1 MEREHTGNTTR
12 EVINMEHK
20 KSNFKLFLKNNG
32 FYLVL
37 VVCLLAVGTAIALI
51 TLPKAEVPEQ
61 AAEQT
66 VPEQEIVIV
75 GQSNDQTL
83 QDLLERTKPTHT
95 PQPLPTALPSQVPSA
110 LPTEEPKEVPKTQGS
125 AAASKVAPPV
135 TGTVV
140 FGYATDKL
148 IYSVTLDQWT
158 THDGVDIVAAAGTE
172 VRCVFSG
179 TVSKVEKNDTLG
191 YCVRVTH
198 SNGRETLYGNL
209 GADLRVAE
217 GDRVNQG
224 DILGTVGTS
233 AISECALDPH
243 VHFALYVDGKPK
255 NPEAYVRLG

>member
-1 MEREHTGNTTR
+1 
-12 EVINMEHK
+12 MEHR
-20 KSNFKLFLKNNG
+20 KSNFKIFLKNNG

-37 VVCLLAVGTAIALI
+37 VVCLLAVGTAVALI
-51 TLPKAEVPEQ
+51 AIPKAEVPDQE
-61 AAEQT
+61 AEQP
-66 VPEQEIVIV
+66 VQEQEIVIV

-83 QDLLERTKPTHT
+83 HDLLERTKPTHT
-95 PQPLPTALPSQVPSA
+95 PQPLPTAMPTAVPTVP
-110 LPTEEPKEVPKTQGS
+110 PTDVSKEAPKTQGS
-125 AAASKVAPPV
+125 ASTSKVAPPV
-135 TGTVV
+135 SGAVI

-158 THDGVDIVAAAGTE
+158 THDGVDIVAAVGTE

-209 GADLRVAE
+209 GADIRVAE